1 MCSKPALNA
10 ASAACAERL
19 PLRHNKRMVLSLPTF
34 YSSSFKKRGLRLN
47 DVPVAQA
54 TWILSGT

>member
-34 YSSSFKKRGLRLN
+34 DSSSFKKRGLRLN
-47 DVPVAQA
+47 DVPVAHA
-54 TWILSGT
+54 T